1 MYNNTPVKWVP
12 TLYFMEAL
20 PYVAVNV
27 ISVIMY
33 KEMGL
38 TNTQLALY
46 TSWMYLPWVIK
57 PIWSPIVDSLASERK
72 WILSTQFI
80 CGVALAGIALTL
92 PTTFWL
98 QASIA
103 FFWLLAFGS
112 ATHDIAA
119 DGYYIIA
126 LDSNNQA
133 KWVGIRS
140 TFYRVG
146 MIFGQGVL
154 VMLAGW
160 LKHGAPI
167 GDNKIMSSDLD
178 TENAW
183 SVTFYVIAAIVLLL
197 MLYHRFVLKKTDKV
211 SDSEAIQDNHKSGFF
226 KKTLKD
232 FAKTFRIFFT
242 KKNVWAALLFMLLFR
257 FPEAQLVKIAQPFM
271 IDSLD
276 NGGMGLST
284 EFVGFIYG
292 TIGVIGLLL
301 GGIAG
306 GFLVAK
312 DGLKYWLWP
321 MVIAISIPDAV
332 YVYLSYTQT
341 TNSWLIGSCV
351 FIEQLGYGFGFTA
364 YMMYLIYYARGE
376 HSTSVYA
383 LCTAFMALG
392 MMLPGMVAGWIS
404 DILGYKLFFIWIMI
418 ACVVTFIVTAFLNID
433 PNFGKKTEKNVN
445 NS

>member
-1 MYNNTPVKWVP
+1 MKQSSPAKWVP

-27 ISVIMY
+27 ISVFVY

-38 TNTQLALY
+38 TNTQLAFY

-57 PIWSPIVDSLASERK
+57 PIWSPIVDSIATERK

-80 CGVALAGIALTL
+80 CGVALAGVALTL

-98 QASIA
+98 QATIV

-133 KWVGIRS
+133 KYVGIRS
-140 TFYRVG
+140 TFYRIG

-167 GDNKIMSSDLD
+167 GNKTLFASNLN
-178 TENAW
+178 TETAW
-183 SVTFYVIAAIVLLL
+183 SITFYVIAAITFMLLI
-197 MLYHRFVLKKTDKV
+197 YHRFVLKKAEKLTTSELKNNIPG
-211 SDSEAIQDNHKSGFF
+211 DSVFI
-226 KKTLKD
+226 KTIKD
-232 FAKTFRIFFT
+232 FAKTFKIFFT
-242 KKNVWAALLFMLLFR
+242 KKNVIPALFFMLLFR

-271 IDSLD
+271 IDSID
-276 NGGMGLST
+276 NGGMALST

-312 DGLKYWLWP
+312 DGLKKWIWP
-321 MVIAISIPDAV
+321 MVLAISIPDAV
-332 YVYLSYTQT
+332 YIYMSFTQT
-341 TNSWLIGSCV
+341 SNSFIIGSCV
-351 FIEQLGYGFGFTA
+351 FVEQLGYGFGFTA

-376 HSTSVYA
+376 NSTSVYA

-392 MMLPGMVAGWIS
+392 MMLPGMVAGLIS
-404 DILGYKLFFIWIMI
+404 DLLGYKMFFIWILI
-418 ACVVTFIVTAFLNID
+418 ACTVTFLVTAFLNID
-433 PNFGKKTEKNVN
+433 PNFGKKSEKSVN
-445 NS
+445 NR

>member
-1 MYNNTPVKWVP
+1 MKQFSPAKWVP

-27 ISVIMY
+27 ISAFMY

-38 TNTQLALY
+38 TNTQLAFY

-57 PIWSPIVDSLASERK
+57 PIWSPIVDSFANERK

-80 CGVALAGIALTL
+80 CGVALAGVALTL
-92 PTTFWL
+92 PTSFWL
-98 QASIA
+98 QATIV

-133 KWVGIRS
+133 KYVGIRS

-167 GDNKIMSSDLD
+167 GNKKLFASDLNTD
-178 TENAW
+178 LAW
-183 SVTFYVIAAIVLLL
+183 SITFYVIAAITFLLL
-197 MLYHRFVLKKTDKV
+197 IYHRFALKKVEKQE
-211 SDSEAIQDNHKSGFF
+211 SSESENT
-226 KKTLKD
+226 KKGIIS
-232 FAKTFRIFFT
+232 KTFRDFIKTFKIFFT
-242 KKNVWAALLFMLLFR
+242 KKGVWAALLFMLLFR

-276 NGGMGLST
+276 KGGMALST

-312 DGLKYWLWP
+312 DGLKKWLWP
-321 MVIAISIPDAV
+321 MVLAISIPDAV
-332 YVYLSYTQT
+332 YIYLSFTQT
-341 TNSWLIGSCV
+341 SNSFLIGSCV

-376 HSTSVYA
+376 NSTSVYA

-392 MMLPGMVAGWIS
+392 MMLPGMVAGLIS
-404 DILGYKLFFIWIMI
+404 DLLGYKLFFIWILI
-418 ACVVTFIVTAFLNID
+418 ACTVTFLVTAFLHID

>member
-1 MYNNTPVKWVP
+1 
-12 TLYFMEAL
+12 MEAL

-27 ISVIMY
+27 ISAIMY

-38 TNTQLALY
+38 SNTQLAFY

-57 PIWSPIVDSLASERK
+57 PIWSPIVDSIASERK
-72 WILSTQFI
+72 WILSMQFI
-80 CGVALAGIALTL
+80 CGVALAGVALTL
-92 PTTFWL
+92 PTSFWL

-103 FFWLLAFGS
+103 FLWLLAFGS

-119 DGYYIIA
+119 DGYYIVA

-133 KWVGIRS
+133 KYVGIRS

-160 LKHGAPI
+160 LKHGLTV
-167 GDNKIMSSDLD
+167 GDNKLLASDLSTD
-178 TENAW
+178 TAW
-183 SVTFYVIAAIVLLL
+183 SITFYVIAAISFLL
-197 MLYHRFVLKKTDKV
+197 MIYHRFVLDKIDKGA
-211 SDSEAIQDNHKSGFF
+211 SSETISDNHQSAFLS
-226 KKTLKD
+226 KTFKD
-232 FAKTFRIFFT
+232 FIKTFKIFFT
-242 KKNVWAALLFMLLFR
+242 KKKVWAALLFMLFFR
-257 FPEAQLVKIAQPFM
+257 FPEAQLTKIAQPFM

-276 NGGMGLST
+276 AGGMELST
-284 EFVGFIYG
+284 EFVGFVYG

-301 GGIAG
+301 GGIVG
-306 GFLVAK
+306 GLLVAK
-312 DGLKYWLWP
+312 DGLKNWLWP
-321 MVIAISIPDAV
+321 MVLAISIPDAV
-332 YVYLSYTQT
+332 YIYLSYTQT
-341 TNSWLIGSCV
+341 ANSLVIGSCV

-364 YMMYLIYYARGE
+364 YMMYLIYFAKGE

-392 MMLPGMVAGWIS
+392 MMLPGMVAGAIS
-404 DILGYKLFFIWIMI
+404 DFLGYKMFFIWIMI
-418 ACVVTFIVTAFLNID
+418 ACFVTFLVTAFLDID
-433 PNFGKKTEKNVN
+433 PDFGKKTEKNVN

>member
-1 MYNNTPVKWVP
+1 
-12 TLYFMEAL
+12 
-20 PYVAVNV
+20 
-27 ISVIMY
+27 
-33 KEMGL
+33 
-38 TNTQLALY
+38 
-46 TSWMYLPWVIK
+46 
-57 PIWSPIVDSLASERK
+57 
-72 WILSTQFI
+72 
-80 CGVALAGIALTL
+80 
-92 PTTFWL
+92 
-98 QASIA
+98 
-103 FFWLLAFGS
+103 
-112 ATHDIAA
+112 
-119 DGYYIIA
+119 
-126 LDSNNQA
+126 
-133 KWVGIRS
+133 
-140 TFYRVG
+140 
-146 MIFGQGVL
+146 
-154 VMLAGW
+154 
-160 LKHGAPI
+160 
-167 GDNKIMSSDLD
+167 MSSDLD

-211 SDSEAIQDNHKSGFF
+211 SDSDAIQDNHKSGFF